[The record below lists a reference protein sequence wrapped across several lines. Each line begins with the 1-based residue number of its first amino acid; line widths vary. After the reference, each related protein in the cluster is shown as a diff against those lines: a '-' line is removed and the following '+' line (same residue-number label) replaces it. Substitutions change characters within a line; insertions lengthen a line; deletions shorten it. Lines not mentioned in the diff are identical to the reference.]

1 MDFIQI
7 AISARLAQGDLV
19 AADKALEA
27 WHYREFRVGR
37 RFEHQAAMA
46 RVKRSPKR
54 TANCALAMIHSR
66 GLIFHSFSD
75 RFKTRK
81 RSFMAASSLENYPR
95 ARTARRNLEWSASI
109 AFVVSGARWFSS
121 RIDTLDVSRQ
131 NISIAGR
138 SFNARFRAQ
147 LLGIAADISSIP

>member
-95 ARTARRNLEWSASI
+95 ARSASI